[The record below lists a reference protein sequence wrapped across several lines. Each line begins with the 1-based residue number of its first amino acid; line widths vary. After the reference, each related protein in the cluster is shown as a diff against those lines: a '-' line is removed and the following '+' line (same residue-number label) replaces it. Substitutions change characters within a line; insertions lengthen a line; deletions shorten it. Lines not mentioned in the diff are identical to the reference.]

1 MKIVESVQNKIFETG
16 FSREYALTLVFYL
29 LALISAELLTTY
41 VNKTWGL
48 ALHTIILFILLVN
61 AAMVESEDF
70 SNLLRSMMPIP
81 IIRIVGLSIPMMQIK
96 PLYWFPIVAI
106 PLFAASIV
114 IMRRQNLSLKDVG
127 MYMGNYRDNY
137 RVQSFIALT
146 GFFTGIIEFFI
157 LRPDPLIA
165 QFTPVLLIGAF
176 IVLLLSTGLAEE
188 LLFRGILQ
196 NNTMKLIGPAWGLLY
211 TSLIFSTMHIGWIYF
226 ADLVFVFSVAM
237 FYGFCLIKTKSIVGI
252 TMAHGISNSM
262 LFLVMPFVNLAYF
275 SALTGIH
282 F

>member
-1 MKIVESVQNKIFETG
+1 MKIVESVQNKMFETG
-16 FSREYALTLVFYL
+16 FPREYAVTLVFYL
-29 LALISAELLTTY
+29 LALITAELLTTY
-41 VNKTWGL
+41 VNKIWGL
-48 ALHTIILFILLVN
+48 SAHTIILFILLVN

-127 MYMGNYRDNY
+127 VFMGDYRDNY
-137 RVQSFIALT
+137 RVQFFIALT

-165 QFTPVLLIGAF
+165 QFTPALLIGGF

-196 NNTMKLIGPAWGLLY
+196 KNTMKLIGPAWGLLY
-211 TSLIFSTMHIGWIYF
+211 TSLIFTTMHIGWIYF

>member
-1 MKIVESVQNKIFETG
+1 MNVEGVQDQQFERRV
-16 FSREYALTLVFYL
+16 SWEYKVTLVLYL
-29 LALISAELLTTY
+29 LGLIVAELLTTY
-41 VNKTWGL
+41 VNKMWGL
-48 ALHTIILFILLVN
+48 SLHTTILFILLVN
-61 AAMVESEDF
+61 AAMVESADF
-70 SNLLRSMMPIP
+70 SNLLRSLMPIP

-114 IMRRQNLSLKDVG
+114 IMRRQKLTLKDVG
-127 MYMGNYRDNY
+127 VFMGDYRDNY
-137 RVQSFIALT
+137 RVQFFIALT

-157 LRPDPLIA
+157 LRPDPLIP
-165 QFTPVLLIGAF
+165 QFTPILLIGGF

-196 NNTMKLIGPAWGLLY
+196 NNAMKLTGTWWGLLY
-211 TSLIFSTMHIGWIYF
+211 TSLIFCTMHIGWIYF
-226 ADLVFVFSVAM
+226 ADLVFVFGVAL
-237 FYGFCLIKTKSIVGI
+237 FYGFCLIKTKSIVGV

-275 SALTGIH
+275 GLH
-282 F
+282 

>member
-1 MKIVESVQNKIFETG
+1 MKIVESVQNKMFETG
-16 FSREYALTLVFYL
+16 FPREYAVTLVFYL
-29 LALISAELLTTY
+29 LALITAELLTTY
-41 VNKTWGL
+41 VNKIWGL
-48 ALHTIILFILLVN
+48 SAHTIILFILLVN

-127 MYMGNYRDNY
+127 VFMGDYRDNY
-137 RVQSFIALT
+137 RVQFFIAIT

-165 QFTPVLLIGAF
+165 QFTPVLLIGGF

-196 NNTMKLIGPAWGLLY
+196 KNTMKLIGPAWGLLY
-211 TSLIFSTMHIGWIYF
+211 TSLIFTTMHIGWIYF

-275 SALTGIH
+275 SALIGIH

>member
-1 MKIVESVQNKIFETG
+1 MKIVESVQNKMFETG
-16 FSREYALTLVFYL
+16 FPREYAVTLVFYL
-29 LALISAELLTTY
+29 LALITAELLTTY
-41 VNKTWGL
+41 VNKMWGL
-48 ALHTIILFILLVN
+48 SAHTIILFILLVN

-114 IMRRQNLSLKDVG
+114 IMRRQNLTLRDVG
-127 MYMGNYRDNY
+127 MFMGDYRDNY
-137 RVQSFIALT
+137 RVQFLIAIT

-165 QFTPVLLIGAF
+165 QFTPALLIGGF

-196 NNTMKLIGPAWGLLY
+196 KNTMKLIGPAWGLLY
-211 TSLIFSTMHIGWIYF
+211 TSLIFTTMHIGWIYF

>member
-1 MKIVESVQNKIFETG
+1 MKIVESVQNKMFETG
-16 FSREYALTLVFYL
+16 FPREYAVTLVFYL
-29 LALISAELLTTY
+29 LALITAELLTTY
-41 VNKTWGL
+41 VNKMWGL
-48 ALHTIILFILLVN
+48 SAHTIILFILLVN

-127 MYMGNYRDNY
+127 VFMGDYRDNY
-137 RVQSFIALT
+137 RVQFFIALT

-165 QFTPVLLIGAF
+165 QFTPALLIGGF

-196 NNTMKLIGPAWGLLY
+196 KNTMKLIGPAWGLLY
-211 TSLIFSTMHIGWIYF
+211 TSLIFTTMHIGWIYF

>member
-1 MKIVESVQNKIFETG
+1 MKNVEGVQDQQFERRV
-16 FSREYALTLVFYL
+16 SWEYKVTLVLYL
-29 LALISAELLTTY
+29 LGLIVAELLTTY
-41 VNKTWGL
+41 VNKMWGL
-48 ALHTIILFILLVN
+48 SLHTTILFILLVN
-61 AAMVESEDF
+61 AAMVESADF
-70 SNLLRSMMPIP
+70 SNLLRSLMPIP

-114 IMRRQNLSLKDVG
+114 IMRRQKLTLKDVG
-127 MYMGNYRDNY
+127 VFMGDYRDNY
-137 RVQSFIALT
+137 RVQFFIALT

-157 LRPDPLIA
+157 LRPDPLIP
-165 QFTPVLLIGAF
+165 QFTPVLLIGGF

-196 NNTMKLIGPAWGLLY
+196 NNTMKFIGTGWGLLY
-211 TSLIFSTMHIGWIYF
+211 TSLVFCTMHIGWIYF
-226 ADLVFVFSVAM
+226 ADLVFVFGVAL
-237 FYGFCLIKTKSIVGI
+237 FYGFCLIKTKSIVGV

-275 SALTGIH
+275 GLH
-282 F
+282 

>member
-1 MKIVESVQNKIFETG
+1 MKNVEGVQDQQFERRV
-16 FSREYALTLVFYL
+16 SWEYKATLVLYL
-29 LALISAELLTTY
+29 LGLIVAELLTTY
-41 VNKTWGL
+41 VNKMWGL
-48 ALHTIILFILLVN
+48 SLHTTILFILLVN
-61 AAMVESEDF
+61 AAMVESADF

-114 IMRRQNLSLKDVG
+114 IMRRQKLTLKDVG
-127 MYMGNYRDNY
+127 VFMGEYRDNY
-137 RVQSFIALT
+137 RVQFFIALT

-157 LRPDPLIA
+157 LRPDPLIP
-165 QFTPVLLIGAF
+165 QFTPVLLLGGF

-196 NNTMKLIGPAWGLLY
+196 NNAMKFIGTGWGLLY
-211 TSLIFSTMHIGWIYF
+211 TSLVFCTMHIGWIYF
-226 ADLVFVFSVAM
+226 ADLVFVFGVAL
-237 FYGFCLIKTKSIVGI
+237 FYGFCLIKTKSIIGV

-275 SALTGIH
+275 GLH
-282 F
+282 

>member
-1 MKIVESVQNKIFETG
+1 MKIVESVQNKMFETG
-16 FSREYALTLVFYL
+16 FPREYAVTLVFYL
-29 LALISAELLTTY
+29 LALITAELLTTY
-41 VNKTWGL
+41 VNKIWGL
-48 ALHTIILFILLVN
+48 SAHTIILFILLVN

-127 MYMGNYRDNY
+127 VFMGDYRDNY
-137 RVQSFIALT
+137 RVQFFIAIT

-165 QFTPVLLIGAF
+165 QFTPVLLIGGF

-211 TSLIFSTMHIGWIYF
+211 TSLIFTTMHIGWIYF

-275 SALTGIH
+275 SALIGIH

>member
-1 MKIVESVQNKIFETG
+1 MKIVESVQNKMFETR
-16 FSREYALTLVFYL
+16 FPREYAVTLVFYL
-29 LALISAELLTTY
+29 LALITAELLTTY
-41 VNKTWGL
+41 VNKIWGL
-48 ALHTIILFILLVN
+48 SAHTIILFILLVN

-127 MYMGNYRDNY
+127 VFMGDYRDNY
-137 RVQSFIALT
+137 RVQFFIALT

-165 QFTPVLLIGAF
+165 QFTPALLIGGF

-196 NNTMKLIGPAWGLLY
+196 KNTMKLIGPAWGLLY
-211 TSLIFSTMHIGWIYF
+211 TSLIFTTMHIGWIYF

>member
-1 MKIVESVQNKIFETG
+1 MNVKNVEGVQDQQFERRV
-16 FSREYALTLVFYL
+16 SWEYKATLVLYL
-29 LALISAELLTTY
+29 LGLIVAELLTTY
-41 VNKTWGL
+41 VNKMWGL
-48 ALHTIILFILLVN
+48 SLHTTILFILLVN
-61 AAMVESEDF
+61 AAMVESADF

-114 IMRRQNLSLKDVG
+114 IMRRQKLTLKDVG
-127 MYMGNYRDNY
+127 VFMGEYRDNY
-137 RVQSFIALT
+137 RVQFFIALT

-157 LRPDPLIA
+157 LRPDPLIP
-165 QFTPVLLIGAF
+165 QFTPVLLLGGF

-196 NNTMKLIGPAWGLLY
+196 NNAMKFIGTGWGLLY
-211 TSLIFSTMHIGWIYF
+211 TSLVFCTMHIGWIYF
-226 ADLVFVFSVAM
+226 ADLVFVFGVAL
-237 FYGFCLIKTKSIVGI
+237 FYGFCLIKTKSIIGV

-275 SALTGIH
+275 GLH
-282 F
+282 

>member
-1 MKIVESVQNKIFETG
+1 MKIVESVQNKMFETG
-16 FSREYALTLVFYL
+16 FPREYAVTLVFYL
-29 LALISAELLTTY
+29 LALITAELLTTY
-41 VNKTWGL
+41 VNKIWGL
-48 ALHTIILFILLVN
+48 SAHTIILFILLVN
-61 AAMVESEDF
+61 ASMVESEDF

-114 IMRRQNLSLKDVG
+114 IMRRQNLTLRDVG
-127 MYMGNYRDNY
+127 MFMGDYRDNY
-137 RVQSFIALT
+137 RVQFLIAIT
-146 GFFTGIIEFFI
+146 GFFTVIIEFFI

-165 QFTPVLLIGAF
+165 QFTPALLIGGF

-196 NNTMKLIGPAWGLLY
+196 KNTMKLIGPAWGLLY
-211 TSLIFSTMHIGWIYF
+211 TSLIFTTMHIGWIYF